1 MRSSDW
7 SSDVCSSDLG
17 CAVRF
22 IADCQSGIWKKQFNK
37 ASFRTATSPLGNI
50 AGDGAFAGYTSEE
63 LVIGGGGTCTTFNN
77 GVPSTLITSLPMVKG
92 QRFPYVPWGNAPLDG
107 WHTACDGNVPYGGI
121 ATAKIGSASC
131 RERVCQYG
139 EIRGVA

>member
-1 MRSSDW
+1 MERRPPRSTRTDTLFPYTTLIRSS
-7 SSDVCSSDLG
+7 
-17 CAVRF
+17 
-22 IADCQSGIWKKQFNK
+22 WKKQFNK
-37 ASFRTATSPLGNI
+37 ASFRTVTSPLGNI

-107 WHTACDGNVPYGGI
+107 WHTDCDGNVPNGGI
-121 ATAKIGSASC
+121 ATAI
-131 RERVCQYG
+131 
-139 EIRGVA
+139 VACVKPRSEEHTS